1 MASAAAITADQTI
14 DGAGDETP
22 AKSGGKK
29 KLILFIGAPLLLLI
43 LVGAGLYFTGFF
55 TKHDAHAEA
64 EHKEEVKAGPSV
76 YHDLP
81 DLLVNLNV
89 AGRQARFLK
98 ISVSLELGSAG
109 DVAAIQAAMPRVIDH
124 FQTYLR
130 ELRLDDL
137 RGSAGIYRLRQE
149 LLTRVSA
156 AAQPVQVRDVLFR
169 ELLVQ

>member
-1 MASAAAITADQTI
+1 MASAAAVTADDTI
-14 DGAGDETP
+14 EGAETESTGK
-22 AKSGGKK
+22 AGGKK
-29 KLILFIGAPLLLLI
+29 KLIIFIAAPLLLLS
-43 LVGAGLYFTGFF
+43 LAGAGLYFTGFF
-55 TKHDAHAEA
+55 SGHNESSVEHKAEA
-64 EHKEEVKAGPSV
+64 PAGPSV

-89 AGRQARFLK
+89 ASKQARFLK
-98 ISVSLELGSAG
+98 ISVSLELGSKE
-109 DVAAIQAAMPRVIDH
+109 DVAAVQAAMPRVIDH

-149 LLTRVSA
+149 LLTRVTA
-156 AAQPVQVRDVLFR
+156 AAHPVKVRDVLFR